1 MRMRVFLNG
10 TCELFV
16 TYRDLKLPLLISDD
30 GISDFVKEDKDC
42 SEHESYM
49 LVTLSIIVVS

>member
-30 GISDFVKEDKDC
+30 GISDFVKE
-42 SEHESYM
+42 EREYESYM